1 MIERKSRRRFVADK
15 DPGEIALQG
24 AAKAVLDRCGSDRF
38 VDTAKSGYSELKG
51 LIQKWRR
58 GRTLYAVTS
67 RVPPTGAAPAEEPN
81 RLGLSDSE
89 VRSRALADTAPVMIW
104 ISGPDKLCTWFNQA
118 WLNFVGRS
126 MEQELGNGWVENL
139 HRDDFSLCFETYLH
153 AFDARLPF
161 TRSYR
166 LKRHD
171 GQYRWVLDKA
181 IPLFGSAGNFTGYM
195 GCCMDITEQKRVE
208 ESLREAD
215 RRKDEFVANMSHEIR
230 SPMTSILAHADLL
243 LSHLQDPNDID
254 CVKSIKQGGNHLLEL
269 IGDILDLSKLEAGKL
284 KIRRERVSLPTMLN
298 EVHALMAVRA
308 QEKGLSLILNFEGV
322 IPEFLETDRTR
333 VRQILL
339 NLISNAIK
347 FTEQGRVQT
356 LARFHARESA
366 LEIEVADT
374 GIGIPKEQ
382 QERLF
387 QPFVQAE
394 GVVSR
399 DQEGTGLGLAITKRL
414 LDMMGGEIS
423 FESTPNHG
431 SAFRIRIPCASAA
444 AMVAVQASEKSA
456 PGKLAPGP
464 AINCRILVADDR
476 DEIRYLLRLFLERAG
491 GQVVAVSDGL
501 AAIEAV
507 QKARAEGAPIDIAIL
522 DVQMPGLDG
531 HETTRRLR
539 AEGFTNPI
547 IGLTAGAMRSDRESC
562 LQAGF
567 DSHLSKPI
575 DQPTLLEI
583 IRRYTQKS
591 RDEDRTNRGALSC
604 RTIGR

>member
-1 MIERKSRRRFVADK
+1 
-15 DPGEIALQG
+15 
-24 AAKAVLDRCGSDRF
+24 
-38 VDTAKSGYSELKG
+38 
-51 LIQKWRR
+51 
-58 GRTLYAVTS
+58 
-67 RVPPTGAAPAEEPN
+67 
-81 RLGLSDSE
+81 
-89 VRSRALADTAPVMIW
+89 
-104 ISGPDKLCTWFNQA
+104 
-118 WLNFVGRS
+118 
-126 MEQELGNGWVENL
+126 MEQELGNGWIENV

-171 GQYRWVLDKA
+171 GQYRWVIDKA

-215 RRKDEFVANMSHEIR
+215 RRKDEFVATMSHEIR

-243 LSHLQDPNDID
+243 LSHLEDPNDIN
-254 CVKSIKQGGNHLLEL
+254 CVKTIKQGGNHLLEL

-284 KIRRERVSLPTMLN
+284 KIRRENVSFSSLLN

-308 QEKGLSLILNFEGV
+308 QEKGLSLILNLEGV

-339 NLISNAIK
+339 NLVSNAIK
-347 FTEQGRVQT
+347 FTEQGTVQII
-356 LARFHARESA
+356 ARFHARESA
-366 LEIEVADT
+366 LEIEVTDT

-382 QERLF
+382 QKHLF

-394 GVVSR
+394 GAVTR
-399 DQEGTGLGLAITKRL
+399 DHEGTGLGLAITKRL
-414 LDMMGGEIS
+414 LDMLGGEIS
-423 FESTPNHG
+423 FESTTNHG
-431 SAFRIRIPCASAA
+431 SVFRIRIPCASAA
-444 AMVAVQASEKSA
+444 ATVAARPGEASA
-456 PGKLAPGP
+456 PDALAAAPS
-464 AINCRILVADDR
+464 INCRVLVADDR

-491 GQVVAVSDGL
+491 GQVIAVADGL
-501 AAIEAV
+501 AVIEAV

-547 IGLTAGAMRSDRESC
+547 IGLTAGTMRGERDKC
-562 LQAGF
+562 LHAGF
-567 DSHLSKPI
+567 DSYLSKPI
-575 DQPTLLEI
+575 EQPTLLEI
-583 IRRYTQKS
+583 VRRYTQKS
-591 RDEDRTNRGALSC
+591 SDEDRTNRGNASAEP
-604 RTIGR
+604 

>member
-1 MIERKSRRRFVADK
+1 
-15 DPGEIALQG
+15 
-24 AAKAVLDRCGSDRF
+24 
-38 VDTAKSGYSELKG
+38 
-51 LIQKWRR
+51 
-58 GRTLYAVTS
+58 
-67 RVPPTGAAPAEEPN
+67 
-81 RLGLSDSE
+81 
-89 VRSRALADTAPVMIW
+89 
-104 ISGPDKLCTWFNQA
+104 
-118 WLNFVGRS
+118 
-126 MEQELGNGWVENL
+126 
-139 HRDDFSLCFETYLH
+139 
-153 AFDARLPF
+153 
-161 TRSYR
+161 
-166 LKRHD
+166 
-171 GQYRWVLDKA
+171 
-181 IPLFGSAGNFTGYM
+181 
-195 GCCMDITEQKRVE
+195 
-208 ESLREAD
+208 
-215 RRKDEFVANMSHEIR
+215 
-230 SPMTSILAHADLL
+230 
-243 LSHLQDPNDID
+243 
-254 CVKSIKQGGNHLLEL
+254 
-269 IGDILDLSKLEAGKL
+269 
-284 KIRRERVSLPTMLN
+284 
-298 EVHALMAVRA
+298 MAVRA

-382 QERLF
+382 QQRLF

-394 GVVSR
+394 DVVSR